1 MKQKKIKVIPNE
13 PISLSAARVNA
24 GLTVEQAAERL
35 GITKPTLI
43 NYEKGNTSPTVD
55 KLEEIC
61 HLYGCRME
69 SISFLPKQTN

>member
-1 MKQKKIKVIPNE
+1 MKKKIKVIPNE
-13 PISLSAARVNA
+13 PISLTAARVNA
-24 GLTVEQAAERL
+24 GYTIDKAAEEL
-35 GITKPTLI
+35 GIAKPTLI
-43 NYEKGNTSPTVD
+43 SYEKGNTSPTVD